1 MDISTLLGLLLGT
14 FFIIL
19 AILLDGWDIK
29 PENLKL
35 FINVPSILIVFGGT
49 LATLFIRFSFG
60 KTFGIFGIVKH
71 TLFHNLPNS
80 SEIIKE
86 FTQLAQIAR
95 KDGLLAL
102 ERVTI
107 EDPFMAKGINYC
119 VDGAETDQIKNIL
132 TTEIQYMKSRHEGGQ
147 ELLKS
152 LEISAPAFGMIG
164 TLIGLVNMLAN
175 MDDPKSIGPAMA
187 VAILTTLYGAVIA
200 NLIAIPLNDKL
211 VALSSDEFDQ
221 KLLIIEGIVG
231 INTGQNPRMLEE
243 SLYSFISPAER
254 EQLQV
259 AG

>member
-1 MDISTLLGLLLGT
+1 M
-14 FFIIL
+14 
-19 AILLDGWDIK
+19 
-29 PENLKL
+29 
-35 FINVPSILIVFGGT
+35 
-49 LATLFIRFSFG
+49 
-60 KTFGIFGIVKH
+60 
-71 TLFHNLPNS
+71 
-80 SEIIKE
+80 
-86 FTQLAQIAR
+86 
-95 KDGLLAL
+95 
-102 ERVTI
+102 
-107 EDPFMAKGINYC
+107 
-119 VDGAETDQIKNIL
+119 KN
-132 TTEIQYMKSRHEGGQ
+132 RHEGGRQ
-147 ELLKS
+147 LLKA

-211 VALSSDEFDQ
+211 EALSGNEFDQ
-221 KLLIIEGIVG
+221 KLLIIEGIIG

>member
-14 FFIIL
+14 FFIVL
-19 AILLDGWDIK
+19 AILLDGWDVK

-49 LATLFIRFSFG
+49 LSTMFIRFSFG
-60 KTFGIFGIVKH
+60 ATFGIFGIVKH
-71 TLFHNLPNS
+71 ALFHSLPDS
-80 SEIIKE
+80 AEIIKE

-132 TTEIQYMKSRHEGGQ
+132 TTEIQYMKNRHEGGRQ
-147 ELLKS
+147 LLKA

-211 VALSSDEFDQ
+211 EALSGNEFDQ
-221 KLLIIEGIVG
+221 KLLIIEGIIG